1 MDILNGRKLF
11 LAAGDDSG
19 FQQAALAQQ
28 FHCLQSILTS
38 VIIHDLL
45 FPSCLI

>member
-1 MDILNGRKLF
+1 MDILNEKKLF

-19 FQQAALAQQ
+19 FQQAALAQR
-28 FHCLQSILTS
+28 FHCLRSILTF
-38 VIIHDLL
+38 VISHDLL